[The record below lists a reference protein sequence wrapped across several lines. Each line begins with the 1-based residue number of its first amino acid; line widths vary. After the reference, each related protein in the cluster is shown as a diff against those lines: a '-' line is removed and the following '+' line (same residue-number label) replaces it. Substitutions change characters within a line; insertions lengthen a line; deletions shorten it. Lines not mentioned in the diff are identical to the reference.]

1 MMTKLFLLCVM
12 SMSCARFGGT
22 CLIRSLESQHKIET
36 VSSQDY
42 YASDSFLSEMF
53 MSKEKEDVRTKI
65 QTEFFP
71 QSQSLILSASENKIT
86 VTAKCS
92 EHTQFRPII
101 DKDGSPWLVPW
112 AEKDVLIVVPDTA
125 QWIKPNLIFSNGVFK
140 AVD

>member
-1 MMTKLFLLCVM
+1 MMPLLFLMCVM
-12 SMSCARFGGT
+12 SMSCDRFGGT
-22 CLIRSLESQHKIET
+22 SWVRPLGWQHKIDSI
-36 VSSQDY
+36 SSQDY

-53 MSKEKEDVRTKI
+53 VSNEKGDVRTKI

-71 QSQSLILSASENKIT
+71 QSQSLILSAKENKIT